1 MMNLYLDI
9 ETLPTD
15 RQDVRDYIAKTIT
28 PPGNIKKPESI
39 AEWEKV
45 KKPDAIDE
53 AVSKTGLDG
62 AFGRVCCIGWAWDG
76 DDPETVY
83 EGDEATVLREFA
95 TYIEDHIRHNRFAGL
110 PVIVGHNIINFDLR
124 FLWQRAMV
132 NGVRLPSWFPR
143 DPKPWDDTVFDTML
157 HFAGQRNTISLDRL
171 CLALGLPGKDGID
184 GSMVADLWAK
194 DPDEVARYCAEDVE
208 RTRRVHQKMIVAFGE
223 AA

>member
-1 MMNLYLDI
+1 MNLYLDI

-15 RQDVRDYIAKTIT
+15 RQEVRDYIAKTIT
-28 PPGNIKKPESI
+28 PPGTIKKAESIAAWEAEKKPE
-39 AEWEKV
+39 
-45 KKPDAIDE
+45 AIDE
-53 AVSKTGLDG
+53 AVSKTSLDG

-95 TYIEDHIRHNRFAGL
+95 TYMEDHVRHNHLAGL

-132 NGVRLPSWFPR
+132 NGITLPSWFPR
-143 DPKPWDDTVFDTML
+143 DPRPWDDTVFDTML
-157 HFAGQRNTISLDRL
+157 RFAGQRNTISLDRL
-171 CLALGLPGKDGID
+171 CLALGLPGKDDID

-194 DPDEVARYCAEDVE
+194 DPNEVARYCAEDVE
-208 RTRRVHQKMIVAFGE
+208 RTRRVHQKMLVAFGE